1 MTNEQTWTVN
11 VCAPFGRVPLLSW
24 RCDSETALGV
34 FLHIA
39 DDLNHKADAPVS
51 LTDASGREL
60 ITYDNR
66 PTATKGNPCH
76 N

>member
-1 MTNEQTWTVN
+1 MNNEQQWTVE
-11 VCAPFGRVPLLSW
+11 VVGPSQRVPLLSW
-24 RCDSETALGV
+24 RCDTDTALGV

-39 DDLNHKADAPVS
+39 DKLNTTADAPVA
-51 LTDASGREL
+51 LIDGTGREV

-66 PTATKGNPCH
+66 TQPKGNPCH